1 MKKLLMACIFLLVV
15 GVGLAHAADVRV
27 MWDPNSEPDIG
38 GYKIYWGTASR
49 DYGPPADV
57 GNVTEYIITGLEPGI
72 KYYIAATAYNT
83 AGYESD
89 YSNEVTWGVPHAP
102 ANMRIGSIG
111 IVIINGDATINA
123 GGN

>member
-1 MKKLLMACIFLLVV
+1 MACVLAFLLVV
-15 GVGLAHAADVRV
+15 SAGMAFAADVRV
-27 MWDPNSEPDIG
+27 MWDPNSEEDLA
-38 GYKIYWGTASR
+38 GYKIYWGTESR
-49 DYGPPADV
+49 VYGQPIDV
-57 GNVTEYIITGLEPGI
+57 GNVTECTIPGLEPGI